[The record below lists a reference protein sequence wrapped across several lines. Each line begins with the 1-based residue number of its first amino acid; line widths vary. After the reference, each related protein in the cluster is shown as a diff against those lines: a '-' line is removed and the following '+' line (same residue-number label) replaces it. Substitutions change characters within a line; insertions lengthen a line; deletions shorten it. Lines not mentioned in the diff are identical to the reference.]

1 MSQSL
6 TPPSFDTIKAQD
18 PTVAEAITEEITRQL
33 STLEMIAS
41 ENFASRAVLEA
52 ASTVFTNK
60 YAEGYPGKRYYNG
73 CEPSDKVENL
83 AISRACELFGAAH
96 ANVQPHSGSTANQ
109 AIFFA
114 TMKPG
119 DTVLS
124 LSLASGGHLSHGHR
138 VNMAGQF
145 FNIINYG
152 LNKDTELINY
162 DKVASLA
169 REHKPRLIITGGSAY
184 PRLIDFAKFREI
196 ADEVGAVFLTDM
208 AHFSGLVA
216 GKAIPSPVPHSHI
229 VSSTTHKTLRGP
241 RSGIILTNE
250 EWAKPI
256 DKAVFPGLQGGPLVH
271 IIAAKAIAFG
281 EALTPAFQEYSKL
294 VIRNAQVLGE
304 VLVEKG
310 LRLVSGGTDTHVV
323 LVDLRNYKVTGKDAA
338 NALEHAGITV
348 NKNAIP
354 FDPEKEWI
362 TSGIRIGTPALTS
375 RGMKED
381 EMRTIGGLI
390 AEVVKDPSD
399 EATQKSVRARVSE
412 MTAQFPLRAD
422 EK

>member
-6 TPPSFDTIKAQD
+6 TPASFDTIKAQD
-18 PTVAEAITEEITRQL
+18 PAIAGAIEEEIGRQL
-33 STLEMIAS
+33 GTLEMIAS

-52 ASTVFTNK
+52 AASVFTNK

-83 AISRACELFGAAH
+83 AIDRARELFGAAH

-109 AIFFA
+109 AVFFA

-124 LSLASGGHLSHGHR
+124 LSLAHGGHLSHGHR

-145 FNIINYG
+145 FNIVNYG
-152 LNKDTELINY
+152 VSKETEQIDY
-162 DKVASLA
+162 DQVAALA
-169 REHKPRLIITGGSAY
+169 REHKPRLIIAGGSAY
-184 PRLIDFAKFREI
+184 PRLIDFAKFREV
-196 ADEVGAVFLTDM
+196 ADEIGAVFLTDM
-208 AHFSGLVA
+208 AHFAGLVA

-241 RSGIILTNE
+241 RSGVILTDGD
-250 EWAKPI
+250 WAKPI

-281 EALTPAFQEYSKL
+281 EALTPAFQEYAKQ
-294 VIRNAQVLGE
+294 VIRNAQALGE

-310 LRLVSGGTDTHVV
+310 LRIVSGGTDTHLV
-323 LVDLRNYKVTGKDAA
+323 LVDLQNYGVTGKDAA

-354 FDPEKEWI
+354 FDPQKEWV
-362 TSGIRIGTPALTS
+362 TSGIRVGTPALTS
-375 RGMKED
+375 RGMKEA
-381 EMRTIGGLI
+381 EMRTIAGWI
-390 AEVVKDPSD
+390 AEVVKDPAD
-399 EATQKSVRARVSE
+399 EATQKRVRAEVEE
-412 MTAQFPLRAD
+412 MTATFPLRAG
-422 EK
+422 EG

>member
-1 MSQSL
+1 MSPSL
-6 TPPSFDTIKAQD
+6 TPASFDRIKAQD
-18 PTVAEAITEEITRQL
+18 PAVADAIGEEISRQL
-33 STLEMIAS
+33 TTLEMIAS

-83 AISRACELFGAAH
+83 AIDRARELFGAAH

-145 FNIINYG
+145 FNIVNYG
-152 LNKDTELINY
+152 LDKESELI
-162 DKVASLA
+162 DFDEVARLA

-196 ADEVGAVFLTDM
+196 AEEVGAVFLTDM

-271 IIAAKAIAFG
+271 IIAAKAIAFA
-281 EALTPAFQEYSKL
+281 EALTPAFQEYSKQ
-294 VIRNAQVLGE
+294 VIRNAQILGE
-304 VLVEKG
+304 VLVSKG
-310 LRLVSGGTDTHVV
+310 LRLVSGGTDTHLV

-354 FDPEKEWI
+354 FDPEKEWV

-381 EMRTIGGLI
+381 DMKAIGGLI

-399 EATQKSVRARVSE
+399 EATQKKVCAQVGE
-412 MTAQFPLRAD
+412 ITAQFPLRAD